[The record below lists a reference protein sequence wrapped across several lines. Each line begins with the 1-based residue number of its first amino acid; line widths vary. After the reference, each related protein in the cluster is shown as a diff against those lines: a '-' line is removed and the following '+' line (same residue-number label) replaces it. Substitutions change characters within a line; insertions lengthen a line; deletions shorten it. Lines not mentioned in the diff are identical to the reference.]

1 VATRRATAAY
11 KVPLFERRTMPLVWL
26 VERDVDSRNLV
37 TLTYATPDGDEAY
50 VRQTS
55 LDTLHR
61 HGGVTAGVDVD
72 ADRMDAVDDD
82 ETRERYAAE
91 ATKMAERHDPDDEV

>member
-1 VATRRATAAY
+1 
-11 KVPLFERRTMPLVWL
+11 MPLAWL

-37 TLTYATPDGDEAY
+37 TLTYATAEGDRSF

-61 HGGVTAGVDVD
+61 KGGGATAAVDVD
-72 ADRMDAVDDD
+72 ADRLTDVDDE
-82 ETRERYAAE
+82 ETRARYAGE
-91 ATKMAERHDPDDEV
+91 VRRMVEKHDPDDVV

>member
-1 VATRRATAAY
+1 
-11 KVPLFERRTMPLVWL
+11 MPLAWL

-37 TLTYATPDGDEAY
+37 TLTYATAEGDRSF

-61 HGGVTAGVDVD
+61 RGGGATAAVEVDAGRLDDVD
-72 ADRMDAVDDD
+72 DA
-82 ETRERYAAE
+82 ETRARYAAE
-91 ATKMAERHDPDDEV
+91 ADRMAAKHDPDDVV